1 MHNAATGARDRGFPS
16 RCFWARMTPG
26 SAGERRGPRGKN
38 MAEIPIAA
46 APGGAIE
53 LRIGA
58 LFGRSFGVFSRHF
71 IPFCLLGAVGA
82 LPYLLPA
89 SPNRGNSLWVSLLVP
104 LLMPVTQAIVL
115 YGAFQDMRGRP
126 FGIGESVKRGL
137 SRFFPVIG
145 LAICL
150 SIGIVLGFLL
160 LIIPGMIFET
170 MFFVALPACMIE
182 RLGPIQ
188 SMSRSAELTKGLRWK
203 VFAVSLLLLGVA
215 AVAAGVFEVLL
226 LRSRHGLPAV
236 IGNFAWQTVFS
247 AYGAIVTAVLYSD
260 LRRTKEGIDLE
271 QIAAVF
277 D

>member
-16 RCFWARMTPG
+16 RCFWATMTLA
-26 SAGERRGPRGKN
+26 SARGRGGPRGKN

-53 LRIGA
+53 LRIGT

-89 SPNRGNSLWVSLLVP
+89 PPNRGSSSWAPLLV
-104 LLMPVTQAIVL
+104 LLLAPVTQAVIL

-137 SRFFPVIG
+137 SRFVPIIG
-145 LAICL
+145 LSICF
-150 SIGIVLGFLL
+150 SIVVGLGFVL
-160 LIIPGMIFET
+160 LIVPGLFFLT
-170 MFFVALPACMIE
+170 MFFVALPACVLE
-182 RLGPIQ
+182 RLGPVQ
-188 SMSRSAELTKGLRWK
+188 SMTRSAELTKGFRWK
-203 VFAVSLLLLGVA
+203 VFAVGLVVFLAAIVVTAIFDVA
-215 AVAAGVFEVLL
+215 L
-226 LRSRHGLPAV
+226 LRSSHELYAR
-236 IGNFAWQTVFS
+236 IGNFVWQAVFG
-247 AYGAIVTAVLYSD
+247 AYCSVVTAILYSD
-260 LRRTKEGIDLE
+260 LRRVREGLDLE